1 MSFWGAVSAE
11 SPSLAGSAQRV
22 HRWRSLWL
30 GSLHP
35 SLLSG
40 GLPPSLLSRRLPAFT
55 APESLPPH
63 PGRPGLAF
71 PFQPLPPSLVS
82 VDWNPACLQGRR
94 LSEAFWVCPG
104 PQWSCLWSPETCPL
118 NTQGFSTHHPPQPR
132 PTVGFWKERQAL
144 ANNPEEKSVQINLM
158 SPFPPLL
165 PQEHRMG

>member
-1 MSFWGAVSAE
+1 MSFWGAVSSE
-11 SPSLAGSAQRV
+11 SPSLAGSAPVTPLMALPVGRLPP
-22 HRWRSLWL
+22 SPAEC
-30 GSLHP
+30 SP
-35 SLLSG
+35 ASLLSVW
-40 GLPPSLLSRRLPAFT
+40 PPCLYCPRVPIS
-55 APESLPPH
+55 H

-71 PFQPLPPSLVS
+71 PFQPLPLSLVS

-104 PQWSCLWSPETCPL
+104 RQWSCLWSPETCPL

-132 PTVGFWKERQAL
+132 PTVGFWKEIQAL